1 MIFEMAM
8 IIELLS
14 KESEANQSPKGKLY
28 VLHVAKLE
36 GWGY

>member
-1 MIFEMAM
+1 MIFEMAR

-14 KESEANQSPKGKLY
+14 KESEASQSPKGKPY